1 MNGIIMVQN
10 LIPPRLK
17 QNIPASVYME
27 STKLTLASLLQ
38 MDEGR
43 AGALEERFSPI
54 VIRFYWAC
62 FVSLHVAGF
71 AYYGFT
77 AWCYW
82 NLPGTRLDV
91 WLSLYRLGMEEHHD
105 RIVAVFMGV
114 VAVIHGFY
122 ILWMIFWS
130 FKKRQL
136 VFAIYNVV
144 HMPTCILR
152 LLPTTRKNSRS
163 VHPNGI
169 SHYVYRA
176 FFTRDGLLGV
186 DGQYFDSILF
196 CREVV
201 GTALQTHQAYR
212 MSVLLPR
219 VQINRVYVALLV
231 ASCWTTALVHS
242 VFHTNSVKRRVWS
255 LVSDCVLDT
264 VTAMGISTVLLATYI
279 NDFDF
284 TISGFPFYK
293 WYEDIWVVHATSE
306 FQIILVTSWR
316 DLCTRMVFA
325 LSLLSDLD
333 SLKMAMRVRRR
344 TRTSSCTSS
353 GKNRGHRATLVA
365 PYFASAKSRS
375 GPGMNIL
382 RRRHAIEDFPAYFL
396 RVGACDFGI
405 AFVR

>member
-1 MNGIIMVQN
+1 MV
-10 LIPPRLK
+10 LLEF
-17 QNIPASVYME
+17 AWYSVGCVAE
-27 STKLTLASLLQ
+27 FVPTWN
-38 MDEGR
+38 GR
-43 AGALEERFSPI
+43 APRPHSCCLYGRCRGDPRFLHFVDDFLVLQEATTGVCDLQCGAHADMHSSTPS
-54 VIRFYWAC
+54 Y
-62 FVSLHVAGF
+62 HKKK
-71 AYYGFT
+71 
-77 AWCYW
+77 
-82 NLPGTRLDV
+82 
-91 WLSLYRLGMEEHHD
+91 LSLRSPERH
-105 RIVAVFMGV
+105 F
-114 VAVIHGFY
+114 
-122 ILWMIFWS
+122 
-130 FKKRQL
+130 
-136 VFAIYNVV
+136 
-144 HMPTCILR
+144 TLR
-152 LLPTTRKNSRS
+152 VPSL
-163 VHPNGI
+163 
-169 SHYVYRA
+169 
-176 FFTRDGLLGV
+176 FTRDGLLGV